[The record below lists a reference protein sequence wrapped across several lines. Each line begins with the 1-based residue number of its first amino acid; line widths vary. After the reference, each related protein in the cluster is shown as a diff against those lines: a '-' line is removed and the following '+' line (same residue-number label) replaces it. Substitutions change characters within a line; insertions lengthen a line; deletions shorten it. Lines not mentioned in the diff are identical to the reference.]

1 MTNATETVNSEVL
14 MAPNEFEAVLRDFP
28 GRLHLV
34 GSLLYTLLPDTRD
47 PVMKSQVSHLIRAAQ
62 QAGFHL
68 EVVPVSPNQMAKLQ
82 RGVVVDQI
90 AAGRDTDIIETAKSI
105 LRQGQK
111 DNASD
116 IHLVS
121 VEGELRVSYR
131 IDGDLIP
138 AHDRVL
144 DTEAGERLLSSFYV
158 SMSDVAD
165 STWKPKQAQDGS
177 IAKQFLPS
185 GVISARIA
193 TRPMVH
199 GPLMVIRLQYPGKEI
214 KDFRALD
221 LEPTQIES
229 LERIARL
236 PDGIVI
242 FLGTTGSGK
251 TTTMQKVLTRIHNL
265 WEGQRHVLTIED
277 PIEIPIPGANQTA
290 STKED
295 FAKSV
300 SQAMRLDPDIM
311 MVGEMRDSATAN
323 AAAEAALTG
332 HLVFATLH
340 AKSPVHAV
348 PRLQELGIKPTIL
361 ADPEILA
368 GLVNLTLVKRLCEE
382 CRVEVDKKLW
392 PEWPQWKKAMDSQIG
407 ASKIFVKNPNGCPT
421 CQYRGT
427 KGRVQICEII
437 ETDERYLQIATSGT
451 RREANEYTRSKGNL
465 TIYDHALKRI
475 LRGEVDIRDVEA
487 VIGELPA
494 RFKTSAPPEA
504 PGTLHTLGANT
515 PRAHASVAPAARAT
529 TTDTR
534 DAEPTSRLAA
544 CLAQQTQQT
553 DAPGAVVVPLRN

>member
-1 MTNATETVNSEVL
+1 MTNAIPTLNRQALKTSNEV
-14 MAPNEFEAVLRDFP
+14 EAVLRAYP
-28 GRLHLV
+28 GRLHLD
-34 GSLLYTLLPDTRD
+34 GLRLYTLVSDTRD
-47 PVMKSQVSHLIRAAQ
+47 PVMRSQVSRLVRAAQ
-62 QAGFHL
+62 QEGFYL
-68 EVVPVSPNQMAKLQ
+68 EVVPVPPNQMSQLQ
-82 RGVVVDQI
+82 RVVVNLNSD
-90 AAGRDTDIIETAKSI
+90 RDTDIIEIAKSI

-138 AHDRVL
+138 ADDRVL
-144 DTEAGERLLSSFYV
+144 NTDAGERLLSSFYV

-165 STWKPKQAQDGS
+165 STWKPKQAQDGN
-177 IAKQFLPS
+177 IAKKFLPT
-185 GVISARIA
+185 GVCSARIA

-199 GPLMVIRLQYPGKEI
+199 GPLMVIRLQYPGKQI
-214 KDFRALD
+214 NDFLDLD
-221 LEPTQIES
+221 LEPTQVDS

-265 WEGQRHVLTIED
+265 WGGKRHVLTIED

-295 FAKSV
+295 FAKCV
-300 SQAMRLDPDIM
+300 SQSMRLDPDIM
-311 MVGEMRDSATAN
+311 MVGEMRDSATAG

-361 ADPEILA
+361 SDPEILV
-368 GLVNLTLVKRLCEE
+368 GLINLTLVKRLCED

-392 PEWPQWKKAMDSQIG
+392 PDWPQWKLAMNSQIG
-407 ASKIFVKNPNGCPT
+407 ASKIFVKNPKGCPT
-421 CQYRGT
+421 CHFRGT
-427 KGRVQICEII
+427 KGRVQLCEII

-451 RREANEYTRSKGNL
+451 SGARREANEYTRSKGNL

-487 VIGELPA
+487 VIGQLPA
-494 RFKTSAPPEA
+494 RFKSDLPTDAACS
-504 PGTLHTLGANT
+504 LHILGANQT
-515 PRAHASVAPAARAT
+515 GANATLPLVVRAT
-529 TTDTR
+529 PAETK
-534 DAEPTSRLAA
+534 DAEQTSLLAPR
-544 CLAQQTQQT
+544 TPQT
-553 DAPGAVVVPLRN
+553 DASGVVSIRKQ